1 MTRTIQQNLKTF
13 QNAINYHG
21 CMAMQVVASIA
32 TVSMGNKPLI
42 EAHEM
47 KVPFL
52 VYMKRY
58 NYFKEK

>member
-1 MTRTIQQNLKTF
+1 
-13 QNAINYHG
+13 
-21 CMAMQVVASIA
+21 MAMQVVASIA

-58 NYFKEK
+58 NYFKEKWIVYIAC